1 MKNRLKNKTT
11 RNNFITYG
19 VVILI
24 YIVMQILHE
33 AVQVLVDLRLRQLA
47 VAYPFL
53 GENVVNFG
61 DL

>member
-1 MKNRLKNKTT
+1 MER
-11 RNNFITYG
+11 
-19 VVILI
+19 
-24 YIVMQILHE
+24 HE

-47 VAYPFL
+47 VAYSFL